1 MLLTMSAKELTKLE
15 LIQHVC
21 DKRIRQ
27 IDAAQALKL
36 SRRQIQRL
44 VNLFRELG
52 PQGLVSKKRT
62 QPGNHQYCSILKS
75 QVLELIQT
83 HYHDF
88 GPTLISEKLSEI
100 HNIKLSNETIRQWM
114 IASNLWT
121 PKKKKRRKVYQPRA
135 RRDCLGE
142 LIQLDGSPHNWF
154 EGRADECTLLVFI
167 D

>member
-1 MLLTMSAKELTKLE
+1 MSTKELKKLE
-15 LIQHVC
+15 TIQHVC

-27 IDAAQALKL
+27 IDAAQTLNL

-62 QPGNHQYCSILKS
+62 RPGNHQYCALLKA

-83 HYHDF
+83 HYYDF

-100 HNIKLSNETIRQWM
+100 HNITLSN
-114 IASNLWT
+114 
-121 PKKKKRRKVYQPRA
+121 
-135 RRDCLGE
+135 
-142 LIQLDGSPHNWF
+142 
-154 EGRADECTLLVFI
+154 
-167 D
+167 